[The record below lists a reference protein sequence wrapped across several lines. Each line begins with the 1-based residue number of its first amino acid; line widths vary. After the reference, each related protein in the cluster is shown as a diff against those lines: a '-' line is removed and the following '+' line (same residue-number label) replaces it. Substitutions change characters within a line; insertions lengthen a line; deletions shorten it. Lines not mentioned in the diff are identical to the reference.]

1 MGARSINSHYVFHG
15 VKCRAEH
22 LSLGLTLVFLQ
33 RALVHNAVE
42 KQNVPADGAFASV
55 DVADENNIHVLLDPR
70 NDSGRVCK
78 VSRL

>member
-1 MGARSINSHYVFHG
+1 MGARSINSRV
-15 VKCRAEH
+15 EH
-22 LSLGLTLVFLQ
+22 LGLGLTLVFLQ
-33 RALVHNAVE
+33 RTLVHNAVE